1 MTNTAKAVTTAKQIG
16 DKVSHLHTLFSGV
29 KSFFKVNT
37 GADATPSKEGMQAAK
52 SGKGP
57 VDESN
62 FLEALALAGEEL
74 FSEAQYTNRDAVND
88 MEDKVVIVI
97 GSYSPPR
104 REDIILYLGLGE
116 KPVTKNIFSGKY
128 DKNGKKIFDQIKTI
142 RNERGINILKTW
154 MLKTPDQIHNI
165 IRSTVGTGE
174 YRIYRFQQVI
184 DYAERYV
191 TAMEKRHSKLP
202 ERKSLEEL
210 RAENGTNPFST
221 LWKSLSRR
229 KK

>member
-1 MTNTAKAVTTAKQIG
+1 MSTKVIDTAKKIG
-16 DKVSHLHTLFSGV
+16 DRVSHLHTLLSGV
-29 KSFFKVNT
+29 QSFFKVNM
-37 GADATPSKEGMQAAK
+37 GADANPSKEGMQAAK
-52 SGKGP
+52 NGKGP

-62 FLEALALAGEEL
+62 FLEALAIAGAEL
-74 FSEAQYTNRDAVND
+74 FAETQHSRNAVNE

-97 GSYSPPR
+97 GSYPPPR

-116 KPVTKNIFSGKY
+116 KPITKNVFSGKY
-128 DKNGKKIFDQIKTI
+128 DKNGKKIFDQIKTT

-154 MLKTPDQIHNI
+154 MLKTPEQIHNI
-165 IRSTVGTGE
+165 INSTVGTGE
-174 YRIYRFQQVI
+174 YRLYRFQQII

-191 TAMEKRHSKLP
+191 ATMEKKHGKLP

-221 LWKSLSRR
+221 LYKSLSWR